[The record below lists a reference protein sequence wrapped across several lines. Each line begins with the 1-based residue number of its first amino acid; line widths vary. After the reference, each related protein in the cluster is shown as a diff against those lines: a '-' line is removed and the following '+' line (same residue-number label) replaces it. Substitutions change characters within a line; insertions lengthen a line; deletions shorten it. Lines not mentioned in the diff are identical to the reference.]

1 MSASKNMQK
10 ANSLNWFFYWWRKQH
25 YFFKQKNLFYTAI
38 FIYNVHCEFEIF
50 YNSNSKFYK
59 IRRNTMKNNL
69 ILELRK
75 MRQEKVS
82 FYLGGLGTLIKKKR
96 NELKMTQEELAKGIC
111 SNTYLSKFENNA
123 VPINTGYIDM
133 IMERINLDYHSIME
147 PEEMI
152 EIFEKALIYY
162 IHDNVLEF
170 ETLLPRINQVEF
182 SILTEISKLAY
193 YLTTRDKK
201 TALEISDN
209 LYHFLSAMDTQTID
223 AFIVLSSSAKIM
235 NHQYDEALKILE
247 MHEQVE
253 SHHASLFGIVS
264 YLKFQCYGYLGLI
277 NLSRIFA
284 DEARRFFLSTRNY
297 RRLALLDLYQV
308 EFSYYENETI
318 IPISNQSFLELLT
331 QDEKDRFYLILA
343 LGGENSFENI
353 KKISKDSRYYV
364 ESLFLNCWF
373 NLENKNTE
381 EFVKLKDE
389 LYQICLMPKRAL
401 VNYHHWIV
409 LMELGAYHDLR
420 NFLLQ
425 HILPLAYQFQSVF
438 LLKKISKEI
447 ASFSFTNKRY
457 KDALYEIVTIDND
470 IAKLQNI
477 KKPTVMLNPQ
487 SVYETE

>member
-1 MSASKNMQK
+1 
-10 ANSLNWFFYWWRKQH
+10 
-25 YFFKQKNLFYTAI
+25 
-38 FIYNVHCEFEIF
+38 
-50 YNSNSKFYK
+50 
-59 IRRNTMKNNL
+59 MKNNL
-69 ILELRK
+69 ILELRR
-75 MRQEKVS
+75 MRQEKIA

-96 NELKMTQEELAKGIC
+96 TELKMTQEELSRGIC

-123 VPINTGYIDM
+123 VPINSEYISL
-133 IMERINLDYHSIME
+133 IMERINLDYHSMME

-152 EIFEKALIYY
+152 EIFNKAMMYY
-162 IHDNVLEF
+162 IQDDVIKF
-170 ETLLPRINQVEF
+170 ESLLPSINQVEF

-193 YLTTRDKK
+193 YLTIGYKK
-201 TALEISDN
+201 EALDISDN

-223 AFIVLSSSAKIM
+223 AFIVLSSAAKIM
-235 NHQYDEALKILE
+235 NHKFDEALKTLE
-247 MHEQVE
+247 LHEEVNE
-253 SHHASLFGIVS
+253 HHASLFGVVS
-264 YLKFQCYGYLGLI
+264 YLKFVCYGNLGLI
-277 NLSRIFA
+277 NLSRTFA
-284 DEARRFFLSTRNY
+284 DEARRYFINSGNY
-297 RRLALLDLYQV
+297 RRLALIELHQV
-308 EFSYYENETI
+308 EFSYYENENI
-318 IPISNQSFLELLT
+318 IPNPNHSFLELLT
-331 QDEKDRFYLILA
+331 QKEKDRYRLILA
-343 LGGENSFENI
+343 LGGENSLDNI
-353 KKISKDSRYYV
+353 RKISKESDYYV
-364 ESLFLNCWF
+364 EALFLNCWL

-389 LYQICLMPKRAL
+389 LYQICLIPQRTL

-425 HILPLAYQFQSVF
+425 NILPLAYRYQSVF
-438 LLKKISKEI
+438 LMKKISKEI